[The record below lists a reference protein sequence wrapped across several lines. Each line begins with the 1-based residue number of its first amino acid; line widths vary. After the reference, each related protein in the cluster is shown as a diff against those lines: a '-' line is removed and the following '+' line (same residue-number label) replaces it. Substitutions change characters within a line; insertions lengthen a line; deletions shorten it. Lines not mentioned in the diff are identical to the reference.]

1 VTSRIVITGRQALAE
16 LLRLIAK
23 HVEGGATMA
32 PPAIYPAPHY
42 GDHAVTVGGAVY
54 DLADGPPAISHDPAD
69 DQADPD
75 ADTDRG

>member
-1 VTSRIVITGRQALAE
+1 
-16 LLRLIAK
+16 
-23 HVEGGATMA
+23 MA